1 MAGSVGDAK
10 IASSA
15 SFLRVRSMHVN
26 LRGGILAAILFQL
39 VVAGS
44 AGADCKLPP
53 KAPQMPQGATA
64 SDDEMKEGH
73 SALQKYVNDLE
84 VYQTCVDNQIKNAP
98 PDTKPEVKQFYCSGK
113 EAYFYAPAERQAT
126 RFSVK
131 ESTDVRIPLRFLLGK
146 LNLRR
151 IFAKVE
157 LATDLAPIDPGD
169 PVLKLWPKNGET
181 FLDVYL
187 EIDAQSR
194 IRRLVID
201 DGDGSRSDFRLSA
214 EEANP
219 HLDSNLFRFTA
230 PPGVTIVDER
240 SGQ

>member
-1 MAGSVGDAK
+1 MLLLLLFASPLDPV
-10 IASSA
+10 IARLEARYNHMESLRAVFVQQYRA
-15 SFLRVRSMHVN
+15 SE
-26 LRGGILAAILFQL
+26 
-39 VVAGS
+39 
-44 AGADCKLPP
+44 
-53 KAPQMPQGATA
+53 QGAVREE
-64 SDDEMKEGH
+64 SGI
-73 SALQKYVNDLE
+73 
-84 VYQTCVDNQIKNAP
+84 VYLRKPGQMRWDY
-98 PDTKPEVKQFYCSGK
+98 TKPEIKQFFCSGK
-113 EAYFYAPAERQAT
+113 EAYFYAPADHQAT

-157 LATDLAPIDPGD
+157 MAGDLAPIDPGD
-169 PVLKLWPKNGET
+169 PVLKLWPKKGET

-187 EIDAQSR
+187 EIDGQSR

-214 EEANP
+214 EEPNP
-219 HLDSNLFRFTA
+219 HLDSNLFRFTP